1 MKQKKMKN
9 NIVILGHW
17 DGLPVW
23 RYKTAEEKL
32 EDAGIKIETAKL
44 FLGLEENFINKI
56 NKENEL

>member
-1 MKQKKMKN
+1 MKN